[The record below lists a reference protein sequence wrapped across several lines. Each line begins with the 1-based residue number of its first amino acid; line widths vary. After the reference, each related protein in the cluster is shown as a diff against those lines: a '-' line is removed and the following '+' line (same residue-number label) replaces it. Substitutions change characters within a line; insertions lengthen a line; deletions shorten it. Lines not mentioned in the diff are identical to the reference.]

1 MKKLKNSSFIIGE
14 LMSLTHYK
22 PLRYMIFCKD
32 FLASMMS
39 KQEQELIENI
49 YIYKDVFYIIT
60 KHPAAYQN
68 LNHDSSK
75 KNIKFRINLYAK
87 TYPESNFALIKNIK
101 IYSKNYRVEKKI
113 PLKKQIETQSKYIE
127 LAKPNFINH
136 FANPNLF
143 ASFEELRELI
153 KNA

>member
-1 MKKLKNSSFIIGE
+1 
-14 LMSLTHYK
+14 
-22 PLRYMIFCKD
+22 
-32 FLASMMS
+32 MMS

-49 YIYKDVFYIIT
+49 YIYKDVFYIIA

-113 PLKKQIETQSKYIE
+113 PLKNEIKTKNKYIE

-136 FANPNLF
+136 FAKPNLF